1 MLAFLLLFLPTNIKF
16 NFMLKK
22 KEKTKIVFMFISFL
36 GLLVQSFFKISRKKR
51 ALMCKIATFLH
62 KCSPQ
67 VIIIF
72 VAMSASFRYQDCS
85 NKFHSNTN
93 HITKFVYELSKI
105 YILLQKNVVI
115 LFKFSLHNL
124 YLKELFF
131 SGLSAWSK
139 VGEIWQICG

>member
-85 NKFHSNTN
+85 NKFQH
-93 HITKFVYELSKI
+93 
-105 YILLQKNVVI
+105 
-115 LFKFSLHNL
+115 
-124 YLKELFF
+124 
-131 SGLSAWSK
+131 
-139 VGEIWQICG
+139 